1 MGRRLFKFL
10 FLSLCKY
17 LRRESPNGEKTMN
30 GLVIVLIAIVVLG
43 AGYLLYG
50 RWLASKWGLDPKA
63 KTPAYTHEDG
73 QDYVPS
79 SKLTVFAHQFSSI
92 AGAGPVTG
100 PILASVFGWV
110 PVLLWL
116 LIGGLFFGAVQ
127 DFGALYASVKN
138 EGKSMGMIIE
148 KYIGRT
154 GRKLFMLFCWLFTLL
169 VMAAFT
175 DMVAGTFVGKGV
187 EGMAKATGYA
197 NSAAASISMLFIV
210 VAIIFGLIQK
220 KVGKMK
226 EWVRAVVAIALL
238 VVMFIIGM
246 KLPMY
251 ATKSTWIYIVMAYL
265 FLASVMP
272 MWLLMEPRDYMT
284 TFMLLGMIIGAVVG
298 VIAEHPTM
306 KLNAF
311 SGFNVDGSYLFP
323 TLFVTIACG
332 AVSGFHSLVSSGTSS
347 KTISN
352 EKDMPMVGYGAMVV
366 ESLLGVIALVVVGA
380 VAVNG
385 TKPEGTP
392 FSIFSTGVAGFF
404 EKFGIPVQVA
414 TVFMT
419 MCVSALALTS
429 LDSVARIGRMSFQEL
444 FYGDTTDTSKMPGW
458 QKVLTNKYFATIITL
473 FFGYL
478 LTLGGY
484 NNIWPLFGSANQ
496 LLAALVLIALAVFL
510 KTTGRTG
517 WTLYIPMFV
526 MLAVTFTALIQK
538 TIALVSNIAGGQATF
553 LVDGLQFIVAILLM
567 VLGVLVAFS
576 CLKKLF
582 TAKKQEA

>member
-1 MGRRLFKFL
+1 MQI
-10 FLSLCKY
+10 

-187 EGMAKATGYA
+187 EGMTKATGYA

-366 ESLLGVIALVVVGA
+366 ESLLGVVALVVVGA

>member
-1 MGRRLFKFL
+1 
-10 FLSLCKY
+10 
-17 LRRESPNGEKTMN
+17 MN

-43 AGYLLYG
+43 AGYLFYG
-50 RWLASKWGLDPKA
+50 RWLANKWGLDPKA

-187 EGMAKATGYA
+187 EGMTKATGYA

-582 TAKKQEA
+582 AAKKQEA

>member
-1 MGRRLFKFL
+1 LQI
-10 FLSLCKY
+10 

-187 EGMAKATGYA
+187 EGMTKATGYA

-538 TIALVSNIAGGQATF
+538 TIALVSNIVSGQATF

-582 TAKKQEA
+582 TAKKTEV

>member
-1 MGRRLFKFL
+1 MV
-10 FLSLCKY
+10 
-17 LRRESPNGEKTMN
+17 MN
-30 GLVIVLIAIVVLG
+30 GLVIVLIGIVALS

-50 RWLASKWGLDPKA
+50 RWLAKKWGIDPKA

-79 SKLTVFAHQFSSI
+79 SKFTVFSHQFSSI

-116 LIGGLFFGAVQ
+116 IIGGLFFGAVQ

-148 KYIGRT
+148 KYIGKT

-169 VMAAFT
+169 VIAAFT
-175 DMVAGTFVGKGV
+175 DMVAGTFNGVGLDSA
-187 EGMAKATGYA
+187 ETAYA

-210 VAIIFGLIQK
+210 VAVIFGVIQK
-220 KVGKMK
+220 HVGKMN
-226 EWVRAVVAIALL
+226 EWVKAVVAIALL
-238 VVMFIIGM
+238 IAMFVVGM
-246 KLPMY
+246 KLPIY
-251 ATKSTWIYIVMAYL
+251 ASKTAWIYIIMAYL
-265 FLASVMP
+265 FLASVLP
-272 MWLLMEPRDYMT
+272 MWLLMQPRDYMT

-298 VIAEHPTM
+298 VVVAHPQM
-306 KLNAF
+306 QLNAF
-311 SGFNVDGSYLFP
+311 NGFNVNGSGLFP

-347 KTISN
+347 KTVSN
-352 EKDMPMVGYGAMVV
+352 EKDMPMIGYGAMVV
-366 ESLLGVIALVVVGA
+366 ESLLGIVALVVVGA
-380 VAVNG
+380 VAVGG

-392 FSIFSTGVAGFF
+392 FAIFSSGVAGFL
-404 EKFGIPVQVA
+404 EKLGVPVQVA

-444 FYGDTTDTSKMPGW
+444 FYGESTDPKQMTPA
-458 QKVLTNKYFATIITL
+458 QRVLTNKYFATVITL

-484 NNIWPLFGSANQ
+484 SNVWPLFGSANQ
-496 LLAALVLIALAVFL
+496 LLAAMVLIALAVFL

-526 MLAVTFTALIQK
+526 MLAVTFTALVQK
-538 TIALVSNIAGGQATF
+538 TIALAANIAAHNATF
-553 LVDGLQFIVAILLM
+553 LVDGLQLIVALLLM
-567 VLGVLVAFS
+567 ILGVLVAYS

-582 TAKKQEA
+582 TTTKNSEQK

>member
-1 MGRRLFKFL
+1 
-10 FLSLCKY
+10 
-17 LRRESPNGEKTMN
+17 MN
-30 GLVIVLIAIVVLG
+30 GLVIVLIGIVALS

-50 RWLASKWGLDPKA
+50 RWLAKKWGIDPKA

-79 SKLTVFAHQFSSI
+79 SKFTVFSHQFSSI

-116 LIGGLFFGAVQ
+116 IIGGLFFGAVQ

-148 KYIGRT
+148 KYIGKT

-169 VMAAFT
+169 VIAAFT
-175 DMVAGTFVGKGV
+175 DMVAGTFNGVGLDSA
-187 EGMAKATGYA
+187 ETAYA

-210 VAIIFGLIQK
+210 VAVIFGVIQK
-220 KVGKMK
+220 HVGKMN
-226 EWVRAVVAIALL
+226 EWVKAVVAIALL
-238 VVMFIIGM
+238 VAMFAVGM
-246 KLPMY
+246 KLPIY
-251 ATKSTWIYIVMAYL
+251 ASKTAWIYIIMAYL
-265 FLASVMP
+265 FLASVLP
-272 MWLLMEPRDYMT
+272 MWLLMQPRDYMT

-298 VIAEHPTM
+298 VIVAHPSM
-306 KLNAF
+306 QLSAF
-311 SGFNVDGSYLFP
+311 SGFNVGGSSLFP

-347 KTISN
+347 KTISS

-366 ESLLGVIALVVVGA
+366 ESLLGIVSLVVVGA

-385 TKPEGTP
+385 TKPDGTP
-392 FSIFSTGVAGFF
+392 FSIFSSGVAGFL
-404 EKFGIPVQVA
+404 EKLGVPVTVA

-444 FYGDTTDTSKMPGW
+444 FYGDSTDPADMTPV
-458 QKVLTNKYFATIITL
+458 QRVLTNKYFATVITL

-484 NNIWPLFGSANQ
+484 SNVWPLFGSANQ
-496 LLAALVLIALAVFL
+496 LLAAMVLIALAVFL

-526 MLAVTFTALIQK
+526 MLAVTFTALVQK
-538 TIALVSNIAGGQATF
+538 TIALAANIAAHNATF
-553 LVDGLQFIVAILLM
+553 LVDGLQLIVALLLM
-567 VLGVLVAFS
+567 ILGVLVAYS

-582 TAKKQEA
+582 TTTKNSEQK

>member
-1 MGRRLFKFL
+1 LQI
-10 FLSLCKY
+10 

-50 RWLASKWGLDPKA
+50 RWLANKWGLDPKA

-187 EGMAKATGYA
+187 EGMTKATGYA

>member
-1 MGRRLFKFL
+1 
-10 FLSLCKY
+10 
-17 LRRESPNGEKTMN
+17 MN

-50 RWLASKWGLDPKA
+50 RWLANKWGLDPKA

-187 EGMAKATGYA
+187 EGMTKATGYA

-538 TIALVSNIAGGQATF
+538 TIALVSNIVSGQATF

-582 TAKKQEA
+582 TAKKTEV

>member
-1 MGRRLFKFL
+1 
-10 FLSLCKY
+10 
-17 LRRESPNGEKTMN
+17 MN

-187 EGMAKATGYA
+187 EGMTKATGYA

-553 LVDGLQFIVAILLM
+553 LVDCLQFIVAILLM

>member
-1 MGRRLFKFL
+1 
-10 FLSLCKY
+10 
-17 LRRESPNGEKTMN
+17 MN

-50 RWLASKWGLDPKA
+50 RWLANKWGLDPKA

-187 EGMAKATGYA
+187 EGMTKATGYA

-538 TIALVSNIAGGQATF
+538 TIALVSNIVGGQATF

>member
-1 MGRRLFKFL
+1 
-10 FLSLCKY
+10 
-17 LRRESPNGEKTMN
+17 MN
-30 GLVIVLIAIVVLG
+30 GLVIILIGIVALG
-43 AGYLLYG
+43 AGYLFYG
-50 RWLASKWGLDPKA
+50 RWLAKKWGIDPNA

-79 SKLTVFAHQFSSI
+79 SKFTVFSHQFSSI

-116 LIGGLFFGAVQ
+116 IIGGLFFGAVQ

-169 VMAAFT
+169 VIAAFT

-187 EGMAKATGYA
+187 EGMTDITSYA

-210 VAIIFGLIQK
+210 VAVIFGLIQK
-220 KVGKMK
+220 KVGKMN
-226 EWVRAVVAIALL
+226 EVVRAVVAIALL
-238 VVMFIIGM
+238 VVMFAIGM
-246 KLPMY
+246 KLPIY
-251 ATKSTWIYIVMAYL
+251 ATKNAWIYIVMAYL

-272 MWLLMEPRDYMT
+272 MWLLMQPRDYMT

-298 VIAEHPTM
+298 VLVAHPSM
-306 KLNAF
+306 QLNAF
-311 SGFNVDGSYLFP
+311 NGFSVVDAAGAKSYLFP

-366 ESLLGVIALVVVGA
+366 ESLLGIVALVVVGA

-385 TKPEGTP
+385 TKPDGTP
-392 FSIFSTGVAGFF
+392 FAIFSSGVAGFL
-404 EKFGIPVQVA
+404 EKLGVPNHVA

-444 FYGDTTDTSKMPGW
+444 FYGDTTDPEKMPAW
-458 QKVLTNKYFATIITL
+458 QRVLTNKYFATVITL

-484 NNIWPLFGSANQ
+484 TNVWPLFGSANQ
-496 LLAALVLIALAVFL
+496 LLAALVLIALSVFL

-517 WTLYIPMFV
+517 WTLYAPMFV
-526 MLAVTFTALIQK
+526 MLAVTFTALVQK
-538 TIALVSNIAGGQATF
+538 TIALVTNIVNGQATL

-582 TAKKQEA
+582 GKKAEAAN

>member
-1 MGRRLFKFL
+1 
-10 FLSLCKY
+10 
-17 LRRESPNGEKTMN
+17 MN
-30 GLVIVLIAIVVLG
+30 CLVIVLIGIVCLG

-50 RWLASKWGLDPKA
+50 RWLANKWGLDPKA
-63 KTPAYTHEDG
+63 KTPAFTHEDG
-73 QDYVPS
+73 EDYVPS
-79 SKLTVFAHQFSSI
+79 SKFTVFSHQFSSI

-116 LIGGLFFGAVQ
+116 IVGGLFFGAVQ

-148 KYIGRT
+148 KYIGKT

-169 VMAAFT
+169 VIAAFT
-175 DMVAGTFVGKGV
+175 DMVAGTFVAKGV
-187 EGMAKATGYA
+187 EGMTEKTA
-197 NSAAASISMLFIV
+197 NADASAASISMLFIV
-210 VAIIFGLIQK
+210 VAIIFGLVQK
-220 KVGKMK
+220 SIAKAGKKMN
-226 EWVRAVVAIALL
+226 EWVKAIVAIVLL
-238 VVMFIIGM
+238 VAMFAVGM
-246 KLPMY
+246 ALPIY
-251 ATKSTWIYIVMAYL
+251 ATKSAWIYIIMAYL

-272 MWLLMEPRDYMT
+272 MWLLMQPRDYMT
-284 TFMLLGMIIGAVVG
+284 TFMLLGMIIGAVLG
-298 VIAEHPTM
+298 VVVAHPSM
-306 KLNAF
+306 NLNAF
-311 SGFNVDGSYLFP
+311 NGFTLGSGASKQMLFP

-366 ESLLGVIALVVVGA
+366 ESLLGIVALVVVGA

-385 TKPEGTP
+385 TKPAGTP
-392 FSIFSTGVAGFF
+392 FAIFSTGVAGFL
-404 EKFGIPVQVA
+404 EKLGVPVHVA

-444 FYGDTTDTSKMPGW
+444 FYGDSTDPATMTPV
-458 QKVLTNKYFATIITL
+458 QRVLTNKYFATVITL

-484 NNIWPLFGSANQ
+484 NNVWPLFGSANQ
-496 LLAALVLIALAVFL
+496 LLAAMVLIAIAVFL

-517 WTLYIPMFV
+517 WTLYAPMFI
-526 MLAVTFTALIQK
+526 MLAVTFTALVQK
-538 TIALVSNIAGGQATF
+538 VIALVGNVVTGKATF
-553 LVDGLQFIVAILLM
+553 LVDGLQLIVAAALM
-567 VLGVLVAFS
+567 VLGVCVAYS

-582 TAKKQEA
+582 TTKKNTEQA

>member
-1 MGRRLFKFL
+1 MQI
-10 FLSLCKY
+10 

-187 EGMAKATGYA
+187 EGMTKATSYA